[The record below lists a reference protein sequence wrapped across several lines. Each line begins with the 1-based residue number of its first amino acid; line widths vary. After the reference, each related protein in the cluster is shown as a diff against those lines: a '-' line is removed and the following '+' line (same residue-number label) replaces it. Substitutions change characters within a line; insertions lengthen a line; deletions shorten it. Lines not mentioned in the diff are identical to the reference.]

1 MHERLLFL
9 LVLLL
14 IVPGRA
20 ATLAQVP
27 APPVT
32 QTSPGVP
39 AGPSP
44 QESATGPRDN
54 EQKPDTGTGRI
65 AGRVIGGETGA
76 PLRRAVVTLS
86 AEGMREGRSATTD
99 EAGRFEF
106 KELPA
111 ARYNL
116 AAAKAGY
123 VMMRYGQRRAFEAGS
138 RNLELATGQSV
149 TNVQFNLPRGGV
161 ITGRITDEFGEPIAG
176 TTVKVM
182 KQQYAEGRRQ
192 LMPVMGGWAGT
203 DDLGR
208 YRAYGLPPG
217 EYFVSASMEGGVGPF
232 AARSED
238 RGGFAPTYFPGT
250 PTVADAQKVP
260 VRAGTEV
267 TANFALLP
275 ARTLAITGT
284 AVDSEGKPVANGFI
298 MVMEGPAGRRN
309 MFTMSAGAMVRP
321 DGTFTVSNLTPGEY
335 VLHVNID
342 PGKEGEAEAAAVP
355 VTLATEDISGLA
367 IVTTRGATI
376 AGQVILDGAQGASL
390 RPAELTFFMTPV
402 EPVSPM
408 FGGRPFTPKDDWT
421 FEGTARESPVLIR
434 GGEQSAAWR
443 VKAVLQRGVDVTD
456 TGVVFRPGERVDDV
470 QIVLSNRLSIVT
482 GSVAADAGSPAKD
495 YVVVV
500 FPDDPNRW
508 GPESRHIGSAQ
519 PDQRGQFEVKG
530 LPPGNYLALAV
541 EYLEEGQDRDP
552 EFLQEMRPSATS
564 FALAEGE
571 RKALTLTVVRR
582 H

>member
-1 MHERLLFL
+1 
-9 LVLLL
+9 
-14 IVPGRA
+14 
-20 ATLAQVP
+20 
-27 APPVT
+27 
-32 QTSPGVP
+32 
-39 AGPSP
+39 
-44 QESATGPRDN
+44 
-54 EQKPDTGTGRI
+54 
-65 AGRVIGGETGA
+65 
-76 PLRRAVVTLS
+76 
-86 AEGMREGRSATTD
+86 
-99 EAGRFEF
+99 
-106 KELPA
+106 
-111 ARYNL
+111 
-116 AAAKAGY
+116 
-123 VMMRYGQRRAFEAGS
+123 MRYGQRRAFEAGS

-541 EYLEEGQDRDP
+541 QYLEEGQDRDP

-564 FALAEGE
+564 FALGEGE
-571 RKALTLTVVRR
+571 RKALSLKIVRR
-582 H
+582 D

>member
-1 MHERLLFL
+1 M
-9 LVLLL
+9 
-14 IVPGRA
+14 
-20 ATLAQVP
+20 
-27 APPVT
+27 
-32 QTSPGVP
+32 
-39 AGPSP
+39 
-44 QESATGPRDN
+44 
-54 EQKPDTGTGRI
+54 PDSGTGRI

-86 AEGMREGRSATTD
+86 ADGMREGRSATTD

-111 ARYNL
+111 ARYAL
-116 AAAKAGY
+116 AASKAGY
-123 VMMRYGQRRAFEAGS
+123 VVMRYGQRRAFEAGS
-138 RNLELATGQSV
+138 RTLELATGQSV

-161 ITGRITDEFGEPIAG
+161 ITGRITDEFGEPVAG
-176 TTVKVM
+176 TTVKVL
-182 KQQYAEGRRQ
+182 KHQYTEGRRQ

-208 YRAYGLPPG
+208 YRAYGLPDG
-217 EYFVSASMEGGVGPF
+217 EYFVSASIKGGAGPF

-238 RGGFAPTYFPGT
+238 RGGFAPTYYPGT
-250 PTVADAQKVP
+250 PAVADAQKVP

-267 TANFALLP
+267 TANLALLP
-275 ARTLAITGT
+275 ARTLGISGT

-309 MFTMSAGAMVRP
+309 VFTMSAGAMIRP
-321 DGTFTVSNLTPGEY
+321 DGTFTVTNLTPGEY
-335 VLHVNID
+335 VLHVNME
-342 PGKEGEAEAAAVP
+342 PGKDGEAEAAAVP
-355 VTLATEDISGLA
+355 VTLATEDISELA

-376 AGQVILDGAQGASL
+376 AGQVILDGAPGASL
-390 RPAELTFFMTPV
+390 RPAELTFFITPV

-408 FGGRPFTPKDDWT
+408 FGGRTFTPKDDGT
-421 FEGTARESPVLIR
+421 FEGTARESPVLIP
-434 GGEQSAAWR
+434 GGEQVSR
-443 VKAVLQRGVDVTD
+443 VAYQSSPATRRRRD
-456 TGVVFRPGERVDDV
+456 RHRCRVQARRDGGRCADRS
-470 QIVLSNRLSIVT
+470 LHRLSIVT
-482 GSVAADAGSPAKD
+482 GSVAADAGGPVKD

-500 FPDDPNRW
+500 FADDPNRW

-519 PDQRGQFEVKG
+519 PDQRRQFEVKG
-530 LPPGNYLALAV
+530 LPPGDYLALAV

-552 EFLQEMRPSATS
+552 EFLQEVRPSATS

-582 H
+582 D